1 MASDLQQL
9 IEFGFDEEKAK
20 LALKKSGGLQPA
32 LDWLEKNADKTVEQ
46 LNEEDA
52 SIEPPALKVGEEAKS
67 LVCDDCGKKFR
78 SVAQAEFHAS
88 KTDHENFSEST
99 EEIAP
104 LTEEEKKAKLEMLRQ
119 KLAEKRAGGS
129 EQDKI
134 DKKKNEEIRKKAT
147 KESHDIREQLQ
158 NQERIKEAQQKRREK
173 KEDDL
178 ARKKILEQ
186 IEADKAERKRKAD
199 LEKAQ
204 RAGTAVAEPEPVAA
218 APSAPKTAAS
228 YKETRLQLRCP
239 GETKTMSFPVETTLF
254 EVAHALGEAI
264 GREIKTFT
272 TTFPRKVYDASDF
285 GLTLKEAGMV
295 PSSALIVGASE
306 L

>member
-1 MASDLQQL
+1 
-9 IEFGFDEEKAK
+9 
-20 LALKKSGGLQPA
+20 
-32 LDWLEKNADKTVEQ
+32 
-46 LNEEDA
+46 
-52 SIEPPALKVGEEAKS
+52 
-67 LVCDDCGKKFR
+67 
-78 SVAQAEFHAS
+78 
-88 KTDHENFSEST
+88 
-99 EEIAP
+99 
-104 LTEEEKKAKLEMLRQ
+104 MLRQ

-129 EQDKI
+129 EQDKL

-147 KESHDIREQLQ
+147 KESQDIREKLAK
-158 NQERIKEAQQKRREK
+158 QEQIKEAQAKRREK
-173 KEDDL
+173 KADED
-178 ARKKILEQ
+178 ARKKILAQ

-204 RAGTAVAEPEPVAA
+204 RAGLAPAEPEPVAA
-218 APSAPKTAAS
+218 APSAPKTSAD

-272 TTFPRKVYDASDF
+272 TPFPRKIYDSHDF
-285 GLTLKEAGMV
+285 GMTLKEAGMV
-295 PSSALIVGASE
+295 PSSALIVGATE